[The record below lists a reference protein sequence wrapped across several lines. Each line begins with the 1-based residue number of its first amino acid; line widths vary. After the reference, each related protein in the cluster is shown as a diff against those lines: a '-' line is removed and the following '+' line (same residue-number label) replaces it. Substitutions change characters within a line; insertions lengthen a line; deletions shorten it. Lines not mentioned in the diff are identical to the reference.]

1 MGRAGGRRPRPAGP
15 HGRGLRRLRRL
26 ARGPGPRRRRRRLP
40 HRRPQ
45 ASPGRGGGHRTGR
58 GRSGAG
64 RRRALGDRGAVARR
78 GRGCTAQPLRHYGGR
93 PSLPPGHRSLDVA
106 RPVTRSEPEAHV
118 IAEPA
123 VQLRL
128 LDLQAA
134 DTALNQLAH
143 RRTHLPELAAIAERG
158 ARAGELYDAVIDART
173 RLDDLA
179 TEQKR
184 LEADVETVR
193 ARTTRDESRL
203 QAGGLP
209 SRELESLQHEIATLA
224 RRQSTL
230 EDELLDVMEQAEE
243 AESALAEATVRHEA
257 LVAEQRELEGRRDA
271 AFAEIDA
278 AIAQRTPER

>member
-1 MGRAGGRRPRPAGP
+1 M
-15 HGRGLRRLRRL
+15 
-26 ARGPGPRRRRRRLP
+26 
-40 HRRPQ
+40 
-45 ASPGRGGGHRTGR
+45 
-58 GRSGAG
+58 
-64 RRRALGDRGAVARR
+64 
-78 GRGCTAQPLRHYGGR
+78 
-93 PSLPPGHRSLDVA
+93 
-106 RPVTRSEPEAHV
+106 

-143 RRTHLPELAAIAERG
+143 RRGHLPELAAIAERA
-158 ARAGELYDAVIDART
+158 ARAAERFDEVVEART

-179 TEQKR
+179 AEQKR

-193 ARTTRDESRL
+193 ARTARDESRL

-209 SRELESLQHEIATLA
+209 SRELESLQHEITTLA

-230 EDELLDVMEQAEE
+230 EDELLEVMEQVEE
-243 AESALAEATVRHEA
+243 ADAALAEATARHEA
-257 LVAEQRELEGRRDA
+257 LVAEQRELEERRDA

-278 AIAQRTPER
+278 AIAERTPARAGLAEGLPADLMALYERARTQSGTGAALLRQRRCEACHIELSGSELSRVRGAEPDEVVRCDNCRAILVRTAESGL